1 MTILILTAEV
11 RQEIADLKRRDMD
24 AAAAALLLLES
35 LEDDH
40 EQLEYLCVPDNHYLY
55 SPPFEVKKFGEAQRR
70 GYNIF
75 ILKFLDE
82 YGSLPSYRIFI
93 GFHAQRSTY
102 YALAITHRSI
112 SYRPGDDAF
121 GHLLHRY
128 EQCGIPVY
136 R

>member
-1 MTILILTAEV
+1 MPALILTAEV
-11 RQEIADLKRRDMD
+11 RQGIADLKRHDID

-35 LEDDH
+35 LQDDR
-40 EQLEYLCVPDNHYLY
+40 ELLEYLCVPDNHFLY
-55 SPPFEVKKFGEAQRR
+55 CPPFEIKKFGEAQKR

-75 ILKFLDE
+75 ILKFLDK

-93 GFHAQRSTY
+93 GFHAQRNTY

-112 SYRPGDDAF
+112 SYRSGDDAF
-121 GHLLHRY
+121 RHLLDRY